1 MKNNLPKLA
10 LFSCALVTTLVTST
24 AQAADGL
31 ITMKSPHSAKETMNR
46 FEAAAQEKGNKV
58 IARVD
63 HSATAKTVGKTLRP
77 TEVLVFGN
85 AQGGT
90 ALMEC
95 AQSMGMDLPQ
105 KAFAWEDD
113 KGQVWLAVN
122 DMAYLAKRHSVSA
135 PCPAVEGVGKALAG
149 LAAAAVAP

>member
-1 MKNNLPKLA
+1 MKKSLPKLA
-10 LFSCALVTTLVTST
+10 LLTIALLAAVITTPAL
-24 AQAADGL
+24 AADGL

-63 HSATAKTVGKTLRP
+63 HSATAKTVGKTLRA

-113 KGQVWLAVN
+113 KGQAWLAVN
-122 DMAYLAKRHSVSA
+122 DMAYLAKRHGISA
-135 PCPAVEGVGKALAG
+135 PCPAVEGVAKALAG
-149 LAAAAVAP
+149 LSAAAVAP

>member
-1 MKNNLPKLA
+1 MKSTLSKLA
-10 LFSCALVTTLVTST
+10 LATCTLLTALAT
-24 AQAADGL
+24 QAADGL
-31 ITMKSPHSAKETMNR
+31 IAIKSPHSVKETMNR

-58 IARVD
+58 IGRVD

-77 TEVLVFGN
+77 TEVLMFGN

-95 AQSMGMDLPQ
+95 AQSMGVDLPQ

-122 DMAYLAKRHSVSA
+122 DMTYMAKRHGITA

-149 LAAAAVAP
+149 LSAAAVAP

>member
-1 MKNNLPKLA
+1 MKKISVVLGLTFAALA
-10 LFSCALVTTLVTST
+10 ATT

-31 ITMKSPHSAKETMNR
+31 IAMKSPHSAKETMNR
-46 FEAAAQEKGNKV
+46 FEVMAQEKGNKV

-63 HSATAKTVGKTLRP
+63 HSATAKNVGKTLRP

-122 DMAYLAKRHSVSA
+122 DMAYMAKRHGITA

>member
-1 MKNNLPKLA
+1 
-10 LFSCALVTTLVTST
+10 V
-24 AQAADGL
+24 
-31 ITMKSPHSAKETMNR
+31 MKSPHSVKETINR
-46 FEAAAQEKGNKV
+46 FEAMAQEKGNKV
-58 IARVD
+58 IGRVD

-77 TEVLVFGN
+77 TEVLMFGN

-95 AQSMGMDLPQ
+95 AQSMGVDLPQ

-122 DMAYLAKRHSVSA
+122 DMTYMAKRHGITA

-149 LAAAAVAP
+149 LSAAAVAP

>member
-1 MKNNLPKLA
+1 MNKISVLLGLA
-10 LFSCALVTTLVTST
+10 FAALAATT

-31 ITMKSPHSAKETMNR
+31 IAVKSPHSAKETMNR
-46 FEAAAQEKGNKV
+46 FEAMAQEKGNKV

-63 HSATAKTVGKTLRP
+63 HSATAKSVGKTLRP

-122 DMAYLAKRHSVSA
+122 DMAYMAKRHGITA